1 MNVCR
6 KGLCERVF
14 VLMRRRSKKNT
25 SGKQKKYE
33 RKTKKHPT
41 GLFRPIGH
49 FNGAD
54 NRI

>member
-1 MNVCR
+1 MCVVRGYVSAFCFNE
-6 KGLCERVF
+6 KAE
-14 VLMRRRSKKNT
+14 
-25 SGKQKKYE
+25 QKKYE